1 MAEGSIQ
8 KAIILK
14 GFVKNK
20 LRKNEREVVKMDK
33 QNMMKE
39 LLERYEQLKFVDKHN
54 KYILEERINE
64 LERMLKELL

>member
-54 KYILEERINE
+54 KYILEERINK